1 MTRTGGRLGVAL
13 LAVLLMLGSAPAY
26 AAYPDTVAGAHSD
39 CGAGHYPLQGHY
51 SISVLEKALAT
62 LSTSDVEY
70 TLCKDALEAAIHT
83 AEAQTKHGSTGASKT
98 HGSTGDQQG
107 NNTGGGSGG
116 GGTTDQHTSGTTPN
130 GSSGGTGPI
139 SSQQIDA
146 AVNNGKQPQVVGGVV
161 YTPGA
166 ITTHDSSFLGSIP
179 DPVLA
184 VLAALI
190 VSLGALGA
198 WIARN
203 VVRARRTG

>member
-1 MTRTGGRLGVAL
+1 MHT
-13 LAVLLMLGSAPAY
+13 MP
-26 AAYPDTVAGAHSD
+26 
-39 CGAGHYPLQGHY
+39 
-51 SISVLEKALAT
+51 SVRSEL
-62 LSTSDVEY
+62 
-70 TLCKDALEAAIHT
+70 
-83 AEAQTKHGSTGASKT
+83 
-98 HGSTGDQQG
+98 
-107 NNTGGGSGG
+107 
-116 GGTTDQHTSGTTPN
+116 GGTCTR

-198 WIARN
+198 WVVRN

>member
-1 MTRTGGRLGVAL
+1 MTRTGARLGTAV
-13 LAVLLMLGSAPAY
+13 LAVVLTLGAAPAFG
-26 AAYPDTVAGAHSD
+26 AFPNTVAGAHAD
-39 CGAGHYPLQGHY
+39 CGAGDYPLQGHY

-70 TLCKDALEAAIHT
+70 TICKDALEAAIHA
-83 AEAQTKHGSTGASKT
+83 AEAQTKHGSTGGST
-98 HGSTGDQQG
+98 TTPHTTTNDNNPGSGSTG
-107 NNTGGGSGG
+107 N
-116 GGTTDQHTSGTTPN
+116 QHTSGTTPN

-146 AVNNGKQPQVVGGVV
+146 AVKNGQQPQDLGGVV

-179 DPVLA
+179 DPVLG

-190 VSLGALGA
+190 VGLGVLGG
-198 WIARN
+198 WYLRN